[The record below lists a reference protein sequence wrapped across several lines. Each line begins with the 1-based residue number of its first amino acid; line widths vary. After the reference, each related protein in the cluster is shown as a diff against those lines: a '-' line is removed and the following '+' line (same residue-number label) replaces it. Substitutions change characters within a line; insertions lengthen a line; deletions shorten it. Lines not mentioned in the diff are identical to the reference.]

1 MNPGLSSFGTPPDA
15 AAWGALG
22 LAALVMALAL
32 QPKPRRQL
40 VVAWLTTHP
49 RRTVWAL
56 ALGAA
61 LLSWL
66 WIVVYLRGGP
76 RIIDATA
83 YYLQG
88 RMLAA
93 GQLVFEP
100 VGGLGSH
107 QGRFLIAP
115 PDRDVLGVIFPPGY
129 PALLALAFL
138 LGHPLA
144 LGPVLAA
151 LLVVVTY
158 ELALKCFDDPRAA
171 LLAAALSAC
180 CGALRYH
187 TADTM
192 SHGFSALLLAAAL
205 LASLSRPRW
214 GLAAGLCLGW
224 LAATRP
230 VTAAV
235 GLLLVLVS
243 ARSRPAFWWRAAI
256 GLVPG
261 VTLLLAHQ
269 RALTGAWLESSQR
282 RYYALADSPPGCFRY
297 GFGDDVGCRF
307 EHGEFVSR
315 YLDGGYGPLEALGTT
330 GRRLLWHALDVG
342 NAEPLAWLLLLGVV
356 LGLRLPAVRLLGL
369 GVVAIVIG
377 YAPFYFD
384 GSYPGGGARLFA
396 DVLPLEHA
404 LLGWTLLRLRV
415 ARWAL
420 PVSLLGFAVRASYGH
435 VGLREREGGRPLFEP
450 AALAAAAPRGLLF
463 VDTDHGYLLAQ
474 DPSQRDPTQGWVTA
488 RRRGDTQDGS
498 LWNALGRPP
507 AFVYRHDFGGG
518 PPSVARW
525 QPAESA
531 RIEAETLWPLRSVVR
546 GSAHPA
552 PGGACTNGRVLR
564 VWGDEQGGA
573 VVSLAPVPPA
583 RAGLSLWWHP
593 RESGKV
599 TVKATWNGA
608 RSEDEINVISGTC
621 FMTPVDPGASPEE
634 GGALRLELSGAGLD
648 LDALE
653 LTPR

>member
-15 AAWGALG
+15 TAWGALG
-22 LAALVMALAL
+22 LAVLATALAL

-49 RRTVWAL
+49 RRTAWAL

-107 QGRFLIAP
+107 QGRFLVAP

-144 LGPVLAA
+144 LGPALAA

-158 ELALKCFDDPRAA
+158 ELALRCFDDPRAA

-192 SHGFSALLLAAAL
+192 SHGFSALLLASAL

-214 GLAAGLCLGW
+214 GFAAGLCLGW

-243 ARSRPAFWWRAAI
+243 TRSRPAFWWRAGV

-261 VTLLLAHQ
+261 VALLLAHQ

-307 EHGEFVSR
+307 EHGDFVTR
-315 YLDGGYGPLEALGTT
+315 YLDGGYGTLEALGTT

-342 NAEPLAWLLLLGVV
+342 NAEPLAWLLVLGVV

-369 GVVAIVIG
+369 GVVAIVVG

-420 PVSLLGFAVRASYGH
+420 PLSLLGFAVRASYGH
-435 VGLREREGGRPLFEP
+435 VGLREREGGRPMFEP
-450 AALAAAAPRGLLF
+450 AAAAAAAPRGLLF

-474 DPSQRDPTQGWVTA
+474 DPTQRDPGQGRVTA
-488 RRRGDTQDGS
+488 RRRGDAQDGS

-507 AFVYRHDFGGG
+507 AFVYRHDFAGG
-518 PPSVARW
+518 PPTVARW
-525 QPAESA
+525 RPSESA
-531 RIEAETLWPLRSVVR
+531 RVEAEGLWPLRSVVR

-552 PGGACTNGRVLR
+552 PGGACTGDRVLR
-564 VWGDEQGGA
+564 IWGDERGRA
-573 VVSLAPVPPA
+573 VVWLAPIPPA

-608 RSEDEINVISGTC
+608 ESEEEINVVSGSC
-621 FMTPVDPGASPEE
+621 FMTRVGPGSYPTE
-634 GGALRLELSGAGLD
+634 GGPLGLELSGAGLD
-648 LDALE
+648 LDALDP
-653 LTPR
+653 TPR